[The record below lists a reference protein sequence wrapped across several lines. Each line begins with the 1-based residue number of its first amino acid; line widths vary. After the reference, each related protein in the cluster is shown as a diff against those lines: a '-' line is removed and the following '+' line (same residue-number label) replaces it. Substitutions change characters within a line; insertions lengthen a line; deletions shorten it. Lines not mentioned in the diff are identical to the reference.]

1 MLSVV
6 LTSAAK
12 GADPSLVGC
21 WKFDENVGTTA
32 TDSSG
37 HSNDGIIYGA
47 TWTPDIFDFALQF
60 DSIDDYIEVPAS
72 ASLDGITN
80 EITLTAWVNI
90 SIGTRQTMLDRFLC
104 GAVNERSFELPVLL
118 VQTPGHILLLHPME
132 RR

>member
-1 MLSVV
+1 MCRKLTCFVALVLMLSVV

-47 TWTPDIFDFALQF
+47 T
-60 DSIDDYIEVPAS
+60 
-72 ASLDGITN
+72 
-80 EITLTAWVNI
+80 
-90 SIGTRQTMLDRFLC
+90 
-104 GAVNERSFELPVLL
+104 
-118 VQTPGHILLLHPME
+118 
-132 RR
+132 